1 MIAEIIAFIGDKV
14 SRLMGTIV
22 AGTQWILD
30 FIFPSGSLY
39 GVDASKV
46 LEFIIPVAALVP
58 IVFLAPILERIRP
71 IENYDTPEARATIVC
86 CHVCGRTE
94 LRLQFPVSREWI
106 CVSWLAPV

>member
-71 IENYDTPEARATIVC
+71 IENYDTPEARATI
-86 CHVCGRTE
+86 HTE
-94 LRLQFPVSREWI
+94 WMLVAFMETIGIVLGILRFIVLGV
-106 CVSWLAPV
+106 